1 MKFSEPLLVKPSRN
15 LTMLLAGKSREKCA
29 VQNLSKLAASTF
41 TSALKN
47 PAVSPSPLTNRMVVS
62 ALGDAFTSP
71 TRASSSSSSFSSVYK
86 HTNHS
91 GQPPPDSVVP
101 TERAARTLITIKDW
115 KQLHLLFN
123 DLMRSSVNVYF
134 KQK

>member
-29 VQNLSKLAASTF
+29 DQNSSLHKVTCSINTDV
-41 TSALKN
+41 KN
-47 PAVSPSPLTNRMVVS
+47 PVESPSPLTNRMVVS

-86 HTNHS
+86 HTNHFGS
-91 GQPPPDSVVP
+91 TTSN
-101 TERAARTLITIKDW
+101 RTGYQDINNNKRLETTAFI
-115 KQLHLLFN
+115 FE
-123 DLMRSSVNVYF
+123 
-134 KQK
+134 